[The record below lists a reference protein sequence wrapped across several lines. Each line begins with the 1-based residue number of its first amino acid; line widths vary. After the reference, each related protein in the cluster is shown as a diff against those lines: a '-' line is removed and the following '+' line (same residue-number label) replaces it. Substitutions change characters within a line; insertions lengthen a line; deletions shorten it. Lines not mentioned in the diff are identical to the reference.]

1 MGIGLVIGSLIA
13 GSGLVLLLEGIMAV
27 EVPVIVPPE
36 EEIPVEVIVEPGVEV
51 VIPDPGEVLITQV
64 GF

>member
-1 MGIGLVIGSLIA
+1 MGVGLVIGSLIA
-13 GSGLVLLLEGIMAV
+13 GSGLVLLIEGLRAV

-36 EEIPVEVIVEPGVEV
+36 EEIPVEVIIEPGIEV